1 MTTRQLQFALAASL
15 FVNLFAIGTIAG
27 GLVILA
33 RPNIAAPRAVGRP
46 IRSAA
51 QDLPAAEQS
60 RFQEIMRQTVASNR
74 DLARTARISR
84 RDAAA
89 LFMQPQFDRDAA
101 AALLDRARQADFTLR
116 SRLEATALDFAA
128 TLPADERAALA
139 IGLERHGPLR
149 GARP

>member
-1 MTTRQLQFALAASL
+1 MTNRQFRLALAASL

-27 GLVILA
+27 GLAILA
-33 RPNIAAPRAVGRP
+33 RPSVVAPRAMGRP

-60 RFQEIMRQTVASNR
+60 RFQEIMRQTVASSR
-74 DLARTARISR
+74 DLARTARVSR

-89 LFMQPQFDRDAA
+89 LFMQPQFDRAAA
-101 AALLDRARQADFTLR
+101 AALLDRARQADFALR
-116 SRLEATALDFAA
+116 SRLEAAALDFAA
-128 TLPADERAALA
+128 TLPADERATLA
-139 IGLERHGPLR
+139 VGLERRGPLR